1 VSPEPVDAG
10 TAEQVER
17 PVLRVVR
24 GTPDAVELAALVAVV
39 TAASGGDEPASRRVH
54 PAWASP
60 SRTVRAPLPSG
71 GWRASGAP
79 R

>member
-1 VSPEPVDAG
+1 VSPDPVDA
-10 TAEQVER
+10 APDAAAER

-39 TAASGGDEPASRRVH
+39 TAAAAGDGPTPRSAG
-54 PAWASP
+54 PTWASP
-60 SRTVRAPLPSG
+60 SRSVRSTLPTG
-71 GWRASGAP
+71 GWRASFAP

>member
-1 VSPEPVDAG
+1 VTPDTVDAAPDAG
-10 TAEQVER
+10 AER

-39 TAASGGDEPASRRVH
+39 TAAAAAGTDPTPRAGS
-54 PAWASP
+54 AWASS
-60 SRTVRAPLPSG
+60 SRMVRSTLPAG
-71 GWRASGAP
+71 GWRASFAP